1 MTGGM
6 IHVIYLLF
14 PSEWINSI
22 TKRALSCLQAIN
34 TIPSS
39 HTTKPQHGNQFILY
53 AHFSNP
59 KRVSVHKN
67 TPIPTSV
74 SVACKPQQR
83 KMKSSGIGMEPQLLV
98 KGEGKIQNTQT
109 WNPEFRQLKKSGGS
123 FSFTFWK
130 PCRTRRSPLKSQS
143 RRLPNPLSRRTSL
156 LSRPMSLFPTSPPR
170 SRLLRP
176 SGITPTRSR
185 ALPSDRRW

>member
-1 MTGGM
+1 M

-39 HTTKPQHGNQFILY
+39 HEAKPQNGNQLTPY
-53 AHFSNP
+53 AYFSNP
-59 KRVSVHKN
+59 KRVSVHKS

-83 KMKSSGIGMEPQLLV
+83 KTKSSGIGMEPQLLV

-123 FSFTFWK
+123 FSFTFWTL
-130 PCRTRRSPLKSQS
+130 CRTRRSPLKSHS